1 MLAQGYSEAAIEILW
16 KTLLPFADYAF
27 NKAHSAGYGV
37 LSYWTAYLKAN
48 YPAEYM
54 AAQLTSVGDS
64 KDKLAIYLN
73 ECRRMNIKV
82 LAPDVNQSVE
92 AFSAIDQNIRIGL
105 GAIRNVGHNVVEGI
119 IQARS
124 EKPFGSFSDFLA
136 RVPAQVCS
144 KRTIESLI
152 KAGAFDSLGHTRRSL
167 FEIYEEA
174 VDASAVTK
182 RNESAGQVDLFGDL
196 FDGMGTSVSV
206 PERPEWPK
214 AEKLA
219 HEREMLGLYVSDHPL
234 AGLEI
239 ELAKHATVTIDELI
253 TSDSIADGETVT
265 IAGLVTEVQRRVARN
280 SGKPYAM
287 VQVEDFTGQQTVMFL
302 GKTYLEFG
310 NDLATDVVVAIR
322 GRVSARDDGKAITV
336 HDMTIPDTSRAT
348 VAGPLGIRVD
358 ERRATTGVIE
368 KLQDIL
374 TRHPG
379 DVEVRLTLV
388 RSEATRLFE
397 LPQRVVVSSDLFGEL
412 KSLLGP
418 GCLE

>member
-1 MLAQGYSEAAIEILW
+1 
-16 KTLLPFADYAF
+16 
-27 NKAHSAGYGV
+27 
-37 LSYWTAYLKAN
+37 
-48 YPAEYM
+48 
-54 AAQLTSVGDS
+54 
-64 KDKLAIYLN
+64 
-73 ECRRMNIKV
+73 
-82 LAPDVNQSVE
+82 
-92 AFSAIDQNIRIGL
+92 
-105 GAIRNVGHNVVEGI
+105 
-119 IQARS
+119 
-124 EKPFGSFSDFLA
+124 
-136 RVPAQVCS
+136 
-144 KRTIESLI
+144 
-152 KAGAFDSLGHTRRSL
+152 
-167 FEIYEEA
+167 
-174 VDASAVTK
+174 
-182 RNESAGQVDLFGDL
+182 
-196 FDGMGTSVSV
+196 
-206 PERPEWPK
+206 
-214 AEKLA
+214 
-219 HEREMLGLYVSDHPL
+219 MLGLYVSDHPL

-253 TSDSIADGETVT
+253 TSESIADGESVT

-302 GKTYLEFG
+302 GKTYLDFG

-336 HDMTIPDTSRAT
+336 QDMTIPDISRAT

-379 DVEVRLTLV
+379 EVEVRLTLV
-388 RSEATRLFE
+388 RPEATRLFE

>member
-1 MLAQGYSEAAIEILW
+1 
-16 KTLLPFADYAF
+16 
-27 NKAHSAGYGV
+27 
-37 LSYWTAYLKAN
+37 
-48 YPAEYM
+48 
-54 AAQLTSVGDS
+54 
-64 KDKLAIYLN
+64 
-73 ECRRMNIKV
+73 
-82 LAPDVNQSVE
+82 
-92 AFSAIDQNIRIGL
+92 
-105 GAIRNVGHNVVEGI
+105 
-119 IQARS
+119 
-124 EKPFGSFSDFLA
+124 
-136 RVPAQVCS
+136 VPLHVS
-144 KRTIESLI
+144 NKRTVESLI
-152 KAGAFDSLGHTRRSL
+152 KAGAFDSMGDSRRAL
-167 FEIYEEA
+167 LEVHEDAVEAA
-174 VDASAVTK
+174 VDRK
-182 RNESAGQVDLFGDL
+182 RNEAQGAIGFDFDSLY
-196 FDGMGTSVSV
+196 DGMEEAAPAKV
-206 PERPEWPK
+206 PARPEWIK
-214 AEKLA
+214 KDKLA
-219 HEREMLGLYVSDHPL
+219 FEREMLGLYVSDHPL

-253 TSDSIADGETVT
+253 TSESISDGESVT

-302 GKTYLEFG
+302 GKTYLEVG
-310 NDLATDVVVAIR
+310 NELATDVVVAIR

-336 HDMTIPDTSRAT
+336 QDMTIPDISRAT
-348 VAGPLGIRVD
+348 VAAPLGIRVD

-388 RSEATRLFE
+388 RPEATRLFE